1 MARRKRENWLT
12 KRETSYTQK
21 EEMLKEWD
29 VSDGAMSDPPRM
41 TDAQKYL
48 ACLCATYSE
57 E

>member
-12 KRETSYTQK
+12 KRETYTQK

-41 TDAQKYL
+41 TDAQKYP
-48 ACLCATYSE
+48 AYPGAAYSE

>member
-48 ACLCATYSE
+48 ACLCAAYSE